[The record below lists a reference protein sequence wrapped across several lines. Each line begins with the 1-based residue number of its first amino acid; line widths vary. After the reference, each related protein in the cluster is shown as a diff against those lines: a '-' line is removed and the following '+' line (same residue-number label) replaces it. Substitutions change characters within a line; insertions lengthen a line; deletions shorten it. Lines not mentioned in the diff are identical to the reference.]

1 MGHIAKACPKR
12 TFGSTRVI
20 GTTNSDVNSPQSD
33 PWIRTL
39 MKSTCTVSQQQ
50 GPVYKVNIEVEG
62 VRTRALLDHGAQVS
76 LLRSQLLPV
85 VKEKKG
91 WTLDQCHR
99 RNLKLDQQPVGAEGR
114 SLGATGI
121 VQLRVTVESTGVEQD
136 IPFYVLD
143 SNKPIWSGELANCG
157 VILGTN
163 ALSSLGFQIVL
174 PDRSVVEP
182 DGDDTE
188 KPVTT
193 EKPDSLEVGDG
204 DTNTKAENDTK
215 KSVIEKQQVSPEA
228 TTTALSD
235 SPSNTNNQASDADTE
250 GTLLKVLLASNLY
263 LGPQQT
269 KVASVQVKGVQP
281 QNTSQVGLLSPH
293 SKLASQCC
301 DFIEELWYGEE
312 SLKVLITNWTT
323 EPILIERD
331 QVVGEIEEVSVVNR
345 DDPIWEE
352 QPELVARLSE
362 GGSSHLMERKTQL
375 KEQLQIGDDCTA
387 EDQDTLRQLLLD
399 RHQVFALT
407 DEELGETDLVEHHI
421 EMTEH
426 KPIKVF
432 PRRLP
437 YALRAELE
445 AELDQLLS
453 IGCIEPSCSPYASG
467 LVLVRK
473 KDGRLR
479 VCVCGLSG
487 Y

>member
-1 MGHIAKACPKR
+1 M
-12 TFGSTRVI
+12 
-20 GTTNSDVNSPQSD
+20 
-33 PWIRTL
+33 
-39 MKSTCTVSQQQ
+39 
-50 GPVYKVNIEVEG
+50 
-62 VRTRALLDHGAQVS
+62 
-76 LLRSQLLPV
+76 
-85 VKEKKG
+85 
-91 WTLDQCHR
+91 
-99 RNLKLDQQPVGAEGR
+99 GAEGKP
-114 SLGATGI
+114 LGATGI

-157 VILGTN
+157 VIVGTN
-163 ALSSLGFQIVL
+163 ALSSLGFRIVL
-174 PDRSVVEP
+174 PDGSMLEP
-182 DGDDTE
+182 DSDDTE

-193 EKPDSLEVGDG
+193 EQPDSLEIGNGDTKTKAEGDGAEKPVTAEQPDSLEVGDG
-204 DTNTKAENDTK
+204 DMNTNAEDDTK
-215 KSVIEKQQVSPEA
+215 KFVTEKQRESPGV
-228 TTTALSD
+228 TTTTIPD
-235 SPSNTNNQASDADTE
+235 STSNTNNQASDADTE

-263 LGPQQT
+263 LGLQQT

-281 QNTSQVGLLSPH
+281 QNTSQVGLLRPH
-293 SKLASQCC
+293 NKLASQCC
-301 DFIEELWYGEE
+301 DFMEELWYGEE

-345 DDPIWEE
+345 DDPVWEE

-362 GGSSHLMERKTQL
+362 SGSSHLMERKTQL
-375 KEQLQIGDDCTA
+375 KEQLRIGDDCTV

-407 DEELGETDLVEHHI
+407 DEELGETDLVEHRI
-421 EMTEH
+421 EITDH

-432 PRRLP
+432 PRSLP

-467 LVLVRK
+467 LVLVQK
-473 KDGRLR
+473 KDGRL
-479 VCVCGLSG
+479 CVCLDYRGINKYTIPDHYPIPRIDELINTVGRQKGKIFTSL
-487 Y
+487 YI